1 MSIGTPPQVLAFD
14 VSLYG
19 HLLLPIENSADRL
32 SERDNIYVNDGQAS
46 CAANDTTDQCTVR
59 FGGLFDGANSS
70 TYHFYTGLTAPGLPQ
85 SSSGD
90 KTSDDTF
97 TDALLLDPGLSLT
110 QFPLRINREFD
121 YLAKSYN
128 YVGLRPTSLLMKTL
142 VTGTQVSSNS
152 IGYYSGWDGA
162 DITNDVDGSLVLGG
176 YDRAKI
182 AGHNATRSIRTA
194 DTQDC
199 LNGFKLSL
207 TDISLNLRD
216 GRNISLMNTSDVGH
230 TACIDTVSDS
240 IRLTPS
246 LWSNFLR
253 SSGSTK
259 TGRVEDGFN
268 REGFLIAADTA

>member
-1 MSIGTPPQVLAFD
+1 MNICSSRLE
-14 VSLYG
+14 LC
-19 HLLLPIENSADRL
+19 ADRA
-32 SERDNIYVNDGQAS
+32 SERDNIYVNDGQAR

-85 SSSGD
+85 SSSSD

-97 TDALLLDPGLSLT
+97 TDTILFNSGLSLT
-110 QFPLRINREFD
+110 EFPLRINREFT
-121 YLAKSYN
+121 YLANSYN
-128 YVGLRPTSLLMKTL
+128 YVGLRTESLLMRSL
-142 VTGTQVSSNS
+142 IAGTQVSSNA
-152 IGYYSGWDGA
+152 IGYSSGWDGA
-162 DITNDVDGSLVLGG
+162 DITHDIDGSLVLGG
-176 YDRAKI
+176 YDRAKT
-182 AGHNATRSIRTA
+182 AGPNLTQSIRTA

-207 TDISLNLRD
+207 TDLSLNLSN
-216 GRNISLMNTSDVGH
+216 GRNISLMNSSDVGH

-240 IRLTPS
+240 MRLTPS

-253 SSGSTK
+253 SSGSTE

>member
-1 MSIGTPPQVLAFD
+1 MSHCRKIGSSGWKILAYRF
-14 VSLYG
+14 
-19 HLLLPIENSADRL
+19 
-32 SERDNIYVNDGQAS
+32 SERDYIYVNDGQAR
-46 CAANDTTDQCTVR
+46 CAANDTADQCTVR

-97 TDALLLDPGLSLT
+97 TDSILLDPGLSLT
-110 QFPLRINREFD
+110 DFPLRINREFD
-121 YLAKSYN
+121 YLANTYN
-128 YVGLRPTSLLMKTL
+128 YVGLRPTSLLMKSL

-162 DITNDVDGSLVLGG
+162 DITYDVDGSLILGG
-176 YDRAKI
+176 YDRAKT
-182 AGHNATRSIRTA
+182 AGPNVTKSIRTT

-199 LNGFKLSL
+199 PNGFKLSL

-216 GRNISLMNTSDVGH
+216 GRNISLMNSSDIGH

-246 LWSNFLR
+246 LWSSFVH
-253 SSGSTK
+253 SSGSTE